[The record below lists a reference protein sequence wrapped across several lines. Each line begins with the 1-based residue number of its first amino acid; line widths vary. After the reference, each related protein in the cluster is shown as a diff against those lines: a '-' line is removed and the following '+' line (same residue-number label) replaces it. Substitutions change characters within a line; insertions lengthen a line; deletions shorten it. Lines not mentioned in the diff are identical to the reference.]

1 MSRRDTATRLLLS
14 RVVRD
19 RLSEADKAIR
29 EQAREDFDVPGVRDI
44 GVIGDEQIGSVQLT
58 KGREAWT
65 VTDPAALLAW
75 VKANASDEV
84 VTVETVRS
92 SYVQALLARAKADGV
107 AVDAFTGE
115 QIPGIDC
122 RTSEPTLT
130 VKPSSDAQQ
139 VIAQAFA
146 DGLLS
151 LDDLT
156 PPLAIEAPNA

>member
-1 MSRRDTATRLLLS
+1 MGTRETATRLLVA
-14 RVVRD
+14 RVVKD
-19 RLSEADKAIR
+19 RLTAADRGLR
-29 EQAREDFDVPGVRDI
+29 EQARADFDVPGVRDI

-65 VTDPAALLAW
+65 VTDPDTLLAW
-75 VKANASDEV
+75 VKANAADEV

-115 QIPGIDC
+115 QIPGIEC
-122 RTSEPTLT
+122 RTSEPSLN
-130 VKPSSDAQQ
+130 VKPSDDAAQ

-156 PPLAIEAPNA
+156 PPLAIEGGE

>member
-1 MSRRDTATRLLLS
+1 MSRRDTATRLILS

-29 EQAREDFDVPGVRDI
+29 EQARTDFDMPGVRDI
-44 GVIGDEQIGSVQLT
+44 GVIGDEQIGSVQLV
-58 KGREAWT
+58 KGRESWV

-75 VKANASDEV
+75 VKANAPDEV
-84 VTVETVRS
+84 VTTEAVRS

-107 AVDAFTGE
+107 AVDVFTGE
-115 QIPGIDC
+115 QIPGIEC
-122 RTSEPTLT
+122 RTSAPTLT
-130 VKPSSDAQQ
+130 VKPSEDAAQT
-139 VIAQAFA
+139 IAQAFA

-156 PPLAIEAPNA
+156 PPLAIEGGE

>member
-1 MSRRDTATRLLLS
+1 MGTRETAPRLLVA
-14 RVVRD
+14 RVVKD
-19 RLSEADKAIR
+19 RLTAADRDLR
-29 EQAREDFDVPGVRDI
+29 EQARTDFDVPGVRDI

-58 KGREAWT
+58 KAREAWT

-75 VKANASDEV
+75 VKANAADEV
-84 VTVETVRS
+84 VTVEQVRS

-130 VKPSSDAQQ
+130 VKPSADAQQ

-146 DGLLS
+146 DGVLS

-156 PPLAIEAPNA
+156 PPLAIEGGE